1 MKKTKQFSNRSH
13 LSEERPQTTKQTC
26 FYLVATPIGN
36 MADITFRAVEILKSV
51 DFILAED
58 TRVSG
63 KLLKYY
69 DIKTRMI
76 SYNSH
81 SKDSTR
87 ENIFKLLK
95 EGKNL
100 ALISDAGTPTISDPG
115 VKIVSEIQ
123 EHFKEEIEDKII
135 DIIPIP
141 GASAVLSALSVS
153 GFTASEFIFYGFL
166 PHKKGRQ
173 SIFKEISKNTK
184 TSVFYESPNRMEKA
198 LLSMIEFCGEDKK
211 IFVAREITKLYEE
224 KIFGTALEVKK
235 YFEENSKKIRGEF
248 VIVVEKNR

>member
-1 MKKTKQFSNRSH
+1 MNN
-13 LSEERPQTTKQTC
+13 SESTASL
-26 FYLVATPIGN
+26 YIVSTPIGN
-36 MADITFRAVEILKSV
+36 MSDMTFRAVEILKSV

-63 KLLKYY
+63 KLLKNY
-69 DIKTRMI
+69 DIKTKMI

-81 SKDSTR
+81 SKDHTR
-87 ENIFKLLK
+87 ENVFSLLRDA
-95 EGKNL
+95 KNL

-123 EHFKEEIEDKII
+123 AEFSDELKDGTT

-141 GASAVLSALSVS
+141 GASAVLAALSVS

-173 SIFKEISKNTK
+173 TIFKEIAENKK

-198 LLSMIEFCGEDKK
+198 LNSIAEFCGDDKK
-211 IFVAREITKLYEE
+211 IFVAREITKMYEQ
-224 KIFGTALEVKK
+224 KVSGTTTEVIK
-235 YFEENSKKIRGEF
+235 YFTENPEKIRGEF
-248 VIVVEKNR
+248 VIVVDKK